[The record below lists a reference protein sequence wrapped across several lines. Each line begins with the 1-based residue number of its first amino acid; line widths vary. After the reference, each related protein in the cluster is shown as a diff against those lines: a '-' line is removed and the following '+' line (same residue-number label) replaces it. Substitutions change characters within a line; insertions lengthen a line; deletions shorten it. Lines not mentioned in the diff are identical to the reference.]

1 MVARKQF
8 GHEQI
13 EVRIKK
19 VSDQWNELKDL
30 AFCSKKNLQDDG
42 ELLFQFQGDADDLK
56 AWLQDA
62 HRLLSGKT
70 GAG

>member
-30 AFCSKKNLQDDG
+30 AAFFAENY
-42 ELLFQFQGDADDLK
+42 
-56 AWLQDA
+56 
-62 HRLLSGKT
+62 SGH
-70 GAG
+70 